1 MSILTV
7 VETPSI
13 KKYVFSTDKL
23 MEIRGASALLD
34 YLNRHELEAILKPGE
49 KIYANGGSGQ
59 FVFEMSAAEVIE
71 KLQQAQKH
79 MSTLLQVEPFW
90 YGELPSSTPGS
101 PHPTWRPCVSL
112 MPT

>member
-59 FVFEMSAAEVIE
+59 FVFEMSAKLL

-79 MSTLLQVEPFW
+79 MSTLLQVSLLVWGIAEFDTR
-90 YGELPSSTPGS
+90 ESTS
-101 PHPTWRPCVSL
+101 YMEAVYRSCRPRKA
-112 MPT
+112 